1 MTTIVLGL
9 RVALAAVFLAAG
21 IGKLLDLAGSR
32 RALRDFG
39 VPERVTGVAGVLLPA
54 TEIAVAVALIFRP
67 SARWGAIAALLLL
80 GAFILGIA
88 RALARGEEPDCHC
101 FGQIHSAPA
110 GPLTLA
116 RNAVLAAFAV
126 VILAYGSGP
135 ALDTWVGARG
145 AAELVAVG
153 IGIVALGAMAYAL
166 MLRTELKRLR
176 GDLGIA
182 RQAAA
187 TGRSGLPIGS
197 EAPAFALSDFRG
209 ETVTLAQ
216 LLGRGQPLL
225 LIFMSPTCGPCE
237 TLAPRVR
244 DWQQTL
250 SARLTVA
257 VVSTGTAEANAK
269 YDEQG
274 LVDLLL
280 QERSEVSDMY
290 GISGTPSALFV
301 SGSGKIA
308 SAPGESEFGIEP
320 LVRLALRDGLGAA
333 LQDSAA

>member
-67 SARWGAIAALLLL
+67 SARWAAIAALLLL

-88 RALARGEEPDCHC
+88 RALPRGEEPDCHC

-135 ALDTWVGARG
+135 ALDT
-145 AAELVAVG
+145 
-153 IGIVALGAMAYAL
+153 
-166 MLRTELKRLR
+166 
-176 GDLGIA
+176 
-182 RQAAA
+182 
-187 TGRSGLPIGS
+187 
-197 EAPAFALSDFRG
+197 
-209 ETVTLAQ
+209 
-216 LLGRGQPLL
+216 
-225 LIFMSPTCGPCE
+225 
-237 TLAPRVR
+237 
-244 DWQQTL
+244 
-250 SARLTVA
+250 
-257 VVSTGTAEANAK
+257 
-269 YDEQG
+269 
-274 LVDLLL
+274 
-280 QERSEVSDMY
+280 
-290 GISGTPSALFV
+290 
-301 SGSGKIA
+301 
-308 SAPGESEFGIEP
+308 
-320 LVRLALRDGLGAA
+320 
-333 LQDSAA
+333 